1 MRKIKFL
8 GLGLLLLGLS
18 FNLYSCAG
26 YTTAAISSH
35 ANSKYEAINLQPEA
49 EKNIQQ
55 TYNATL
61 DTQKQYPTG
70 TIDVVFNDLA
80 VRMNGGILT
89 PAVWLNGSKYLS
101 QEYIDKVLS
110 YAKESM
116 PNVNFIVKDKPDFN
130 SQNPQLVFF
139 PSYFNH
145 AVNGLVSYL
154 HTIYNSTYAVFELNG
169 KYYLITNE
177 IYDNG
182 YGSVV
187 SSMFS
192 NYFKDYYKSEL
203 LAYYPVFPAVKAL
216 MLKAQNQPLSPYL
229 SNWLNA
235 VKEWQPAPVNN
246 DKVAFRVVDDAK
258 LPCVYNYK
266 WTEHK
271 KDAQGKEYG
280 KNEPEW
286 YQNLKGIAP
295 YLFMPEN
302 SPECQA
308 IEKNV
313 KDNDEI
319 TQAIMLVVAKKWE
332 DETKPIIS
340 NWDKYSKLTVGAG
353 NATSVAKASE

>member
-1 MRKIKFL
+1 ML
-8 GLGLLLLGLS
+8 GVFLLGIGFSLQG
-18 FNLYSCAG
+18 CAG
-26 YTTAAISSH
+26 FTTSAITSH
-35 ANSKYEAINLQPEA
+35 AYSKYEAINLQPEA
-49 EKNIQQ
+49 IKNIDQ

-70 TIDVVFNDLA
+70 TVDVVFNDLA
-80 VRMNGGILT
+80 VRMNGIPTAPLMY
-89 PAVWLNGSKYLS
+89 LNGNKYLS
-101 QEYIDKVLS
+101 QEYIDTVLA
-110 YAKESM
+110 YAKQSM
-116 PNVNFIVKDKPDFN
+116 PNVNFVVKINPNFN
-130 SQNPQLVFF
+130 SQNPQLVLF

-145 AVNGLVSYL
+145 QDEGFFSCG
-154 HTIYNSTYAVFELNG
+154 HTIFNSTYAVLEING

-182 YGSVV
+182 YGTALTTI
-187 SSMFS
+187 FA

-203 LAYYPVFPAVKAL
+203 LAYYPIFPAVKAIL
-216 MLKAQNQPLSPYL
+216 LQSQNQQPSPYL
-229 SNWLNA
+229 ANWLKA
-235 VKEWQPAPVNN
+235 VKEWQPAPINN
-246 DKVAFRVVDDAK
+246 DKLAFRVVDDAK

-319 TQAIMLVVAKKWE
+319 TQAIMKVVAKDWE
-332 DETKPIIS
+332 KESDPIIS
-340 NWDKYSKLTVGAG
+340 NWDKVSKLTVGAG